1 MYYQPPADN
10 ERKKVERV
18 KTQEQCLSMS
28 PPILR
33 HGATDDSNAEDF
45 AVENEEGEAEMSA
58 VNYNAK
64 QSLGEGHSNNAV
76 KEGTV
81 YPRMFAGKFKTQ

>member
-1 MYYQPPADN
+1 
-10 ERKKVERV
+10 
-18 KTQEQCLSMS
+18 MS

-58 VNYNAK
+58 VNHNAK
-64 QSLGEGHSNNAV
+64 
-76 KEGTV
+76 
-81 YPRMFAGKFKTQ
+81 

>member
-1 MYYQPPADN
+1 M
-10 ERKKVERV
+10 

-45 AVENEEGEAEMSA
+45 AVENEEGEAEMSSI
-58 VNYNAK
+58 NYNGK
-64 QSLGEGHSNNAV
+64 QMSSDGHNIV
-76 KEGTV
+76 KDGTV
-81 YPRMFAGKFKTQ
+81 YPRMFAGKFKSQQS